1 MIDHHPLIM
10 FLLLPLAA
18 YVIGATPFAFIIAR
32 GKGIDLRKVGSGNIG
47 ATNCGRVCG
56 WQWGCLCFALD
67 VAKGLLPVLIAGM
80 LLRPERSAAVA
91 TVFGPPQ
98 FSIGWLLTGYD
109 ATATKFGP
117 PPWVPSPVEQ
127 AAWLLTGCCAIAG
140 HILPF
145 WLRFRGGKGV
155 ATALGV
161 VLGIWP
167 FFTAAGVVALG
178 VWVIVT
184 LISRYVSLGSIA
196 AAAAF
201 LPVFV
206 AMNWP
211 PTGLWPMAAFAAA
224 MAGLIIFRH
233 RTNISR
239 ILAGTENKIGGGPKR
254 SAG

>member
-1 MIDHHPLIM
+1 MIHHPLIL
-10 FLLLPLAA
+10 FVLLPLAA

-47 ATNCGRVCG
+47 ATNCGRACG
-56 WQWGCLCFALD
+56 WQWGYLCFALD
-67 VAKGLLPVLIAGM
+67 VAKGLLPVVIVGM
-80 LLRPERSAAVA
+80 LLRPEWASDEAMIVKSGGQPWAP
-91 TVFGPPQ
+91 TVVQ
-98 FSIGWLLTGYD
+98 
-109 ATATKFGP
+109 
-117 PPWVPSPVEQ
+117 Q

-140 HILPF
+140 HICTF

-155 ATALGV
+155 ATSLGV

-184 LISRYVSLGSIA
+184 LISRYVSLGSIVA
-196 AAAAF
+196 AIAFVPAF
-201 LPVFV
+201 LWL
-206 AMNWP
+206 WP
-211 PTGLWPMAAFAAA
+211 RKELWPMATFAAA

-239 ILAGTENKIGGGPKR
+239 ILAGTENKIGSGPKQ